1 MALNSICS
9 LTNQVPLLMTEIND
23 DSLHPEELVHSLT
36 YQESEGAR
44 RTQSTADVADPW
56 SHQGLRL
63 LLIFCSVIL
72 AWGLYSQVHLVI
84 WDG

>member
-44 RTQSTADVADPW
+44 RTRSTADVADPR

-84 WDG
+84 